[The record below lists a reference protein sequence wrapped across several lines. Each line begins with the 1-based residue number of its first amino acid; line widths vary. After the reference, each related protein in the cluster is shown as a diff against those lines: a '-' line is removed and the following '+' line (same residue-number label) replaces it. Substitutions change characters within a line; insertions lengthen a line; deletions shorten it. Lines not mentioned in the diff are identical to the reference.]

1 MRSLAVGLAE
11 RSLAVVDEFL
21 PLEGSDP
28 GSAPRVAAVRPAAV
42 FGDRGM
48 VGYQVVRVRLRDDG
62 WDATGQV
69 IRVADRD
76 EA

>member
-1 MRSLAVGLAE
+1 
-11 RSLAVVDEFL
+11 
-21 PLEGSDP
+21 
-28 GSAPRVAAVRPAAV
+28 
-42 FGDRGM
+42 M